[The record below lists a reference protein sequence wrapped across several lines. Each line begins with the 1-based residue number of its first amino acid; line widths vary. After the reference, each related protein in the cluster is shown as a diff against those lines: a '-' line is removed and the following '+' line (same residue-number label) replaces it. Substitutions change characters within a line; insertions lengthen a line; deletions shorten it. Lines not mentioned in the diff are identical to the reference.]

1 MNRKYLS
8 RLAALLLPAFALAEQ
23 PNEASLVEQAIKEYV
38 RSQAHVKVH
47 IEHLRIVGNFARA
60 TAVPTNADRDPVMVF
75 MKKVGRQWIGVS
87 FGTAF
92 LPADCQKLGLPREI
106 CP

>member
-1 MNRKYLS
+1 MNRKYLFCV
-8 RLAALLLPAFALAEQ
+8 AALLLPAFALAEQ
-23 PNEASLVEQAIKEYV
+23 PKEASLVEQAIKEYV

-47 IEHLRIVGNFARA
+47 IEHLRIVGNFASA
-60 TAVPTNADRDPVMVF
+60 TAAPINADRDSVKVF
-75 MKKVGRQWIGVS
+75 MKKVRQQWIGVS

-92 LPADCQKLGLPREI
+92 LPADCLKLGLPSEI